1 MSMIQIENLSF
12 CYPGSYDPVFENVS
26 LQLDTDWKLG
36 LIGRNGRGKTT
47 LLRLLNG
54 ELVYE
59 GRIASTAGFDYFP
72 YPVIDGHR
80 RTDAVLREICPMAED
95 WELMCELSRLE
106 VNYEV
111 LKQSF
116 DTLSNGERTKLM
128 LAALFLNEG
137 RFLLIDEPTNHLD
150 AHARAL
156 VARYLQRKNGFILV
170 SHDRAFLD
178 GCVDHILS
186 INRTSIEVQAGNYSS
201 WKRNFD
207 RQQAFERDQDERL
220 KRSIVHLKEA
230 ARRSAGWSDR
240 VEATKHERNSGVKAD
255 KGYIGHKAAKMMQ
268 RSKASNARREREIAE
283 RSALLKNSEEIEVLK
298 LQPLRHPSE
307 RLVELRDVRISYDGR
322 AICGPIHFTLHRGER
337 IAIDGANGSG
347 KSSLL
352 KLILGMDVP
361 HSGEIISA
369 SGLKI
374 SYVAQDTSGLQGS
387 LFDHAQALG
396 IDESL
401 YLAILRKMGFS
412 RVQFEKNIQDFSSGQ
427 KKKALI
433 AASLCQQAHLY
444 IWDEPLNFIDIDSRI
459 QIEDL
464 LRRFQP
470 TMLCVEHDRVFRE
483 TIATGILEL

>member
-12 CYPGSYDPVFENVS
+12 CYPYSYDPVFENVN

-47 LLRLLNG
+47 LLRLLTG
-54 ELVYE
+54 GLEYE
-59 GRIASTAGFDYFP
+59 GHIVSTACFDYFP
-72 YPVIDGHR
+72 YPVTDRHR
-80 RTDAVLREICPMAED
+80 RTAAILREICPMAED

-106 VNYEV
+106 VNCEV
-111 LKQSF
+111 LDQNF

-156 VARYLQRKNGFILV
+156 VARYLRRKKGFILV

-186 INRTSIEVQAGNYSS
+186 INRSSIEVQAGNYSS

-220 KRSIVHLKEA
+220 QRSIVHLKES
-230 ARRSAGWSDR
+230 ARRSANWSDR
-240 VEATKHERNSGVKAD
+240 VEATKHERSSGLKPD

-268 RSKASNARREREIAE
+268 RSKALNARREREIAE
-283 RSALLKNSEEIEVLK
+283 RSALLKNSEETEDLK
-298 LQPLRHPSE
+298 LRPLRHPSE

-322 AICGPIHFTLHRGER
+322 AICGPIRFTLNRGER

-352 KLILGMDVP
+352 KLILGLDVP

-387 LFDHAQALG
+387 LFDYAKVLG

-412 RVQFEKNIQDFSSGQ
+412 RVQFEKNMQDFSSGQ

-470 TMLCVEHDRVFRE
+470 TMLFVEHDRIFRE
-483 TIATGILEL
+483 NIATGILEL